1 MRPLCATC
9 EARPVYVVAAR
20 GYGSSGSVDT
30 HDLCDRCYRSLR
42 NRVVAARMSKKPG
55 WAVRPT
61 LQVLE
66 DQGMTRRQDVATN

>member
-1 MRPLCATC
+1 MKPLCSMC

-20 GYGSSGSVDT
+20 GYGSSGSVET

-42 NRVVAARMSKKPG
+42 DRIVAARKGPKPY

-61 LQVLE
+61 LKVMAAQ
-66 DQGMTRRQDVATN
+66 VATVQAKDE